1 MNTEVPQSLQ
11 ALKKSLVWQ
20 CRRGIKEI
28 EILLLPF
35 LEVDFEK
42 EDQQTRESFIRL
54 LAHEDLDIF
63 EWFSGRSKP
72 DDQDMES
79 IVNVILSRMASR
91 HQP

>member
-1 MNTEVPQSLQ
+1 MSTEVKQSVQ
-11 ALKKSLVWQ
+11 AVKKSLLWQ

-35 LEVDFEK
+35 LEYDFET
-42 EDQQTRESFIRL
+42 EDEQTRENFIRL
-54 LAHEDLDIF
+54 LAREDLDIF

-91 HQP
+91 HQS